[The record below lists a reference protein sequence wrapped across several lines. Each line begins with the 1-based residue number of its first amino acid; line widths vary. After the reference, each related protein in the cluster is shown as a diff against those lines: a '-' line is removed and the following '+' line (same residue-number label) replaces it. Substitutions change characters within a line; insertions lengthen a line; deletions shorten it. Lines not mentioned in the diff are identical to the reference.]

1 MYVKIRQPEIV
12 FLGEAME
19 ISETDIDF
27 TEPFEDA
34 SEETTKA
41 AEIQGRQNVPVILQP
56 WLKIFDHLFHNI
68 RYIIIHVSADGVL
81 DAVVVNKE
89 ADV

>member
-1 MYVKIRQPEIV
+1 MHFKIRQPEIV

-41 AEIQGRQNVPVILQP
+41 AEIQGRQNVPVIL
-56 WLKIFDHLFHNI
+56 
-68 RYIIIHVSADGVL
+68 
-81 DAVVVNKE
+81 
-89 ADV
+89 